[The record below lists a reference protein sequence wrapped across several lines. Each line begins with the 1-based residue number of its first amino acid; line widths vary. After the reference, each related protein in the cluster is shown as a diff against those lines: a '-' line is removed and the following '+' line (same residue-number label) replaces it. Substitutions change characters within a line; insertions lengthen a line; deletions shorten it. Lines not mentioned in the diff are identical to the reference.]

1 MSKSVYHR
9 KRFHS
14 IYYDYGKEPAME
26 HRKKFIS
33 HIVVHDDKEITVQ
46 GPLSQELLEGLEM
59 HPELDAFRPPRDQKE
74 ALIEIAGLPEGRVIA
89 AIESNNIIGYVTFH
103 YPDEMEL
110 WSQGG
115 MEDLV
120 ELGAV
125 EVANEFRGAGLARLM
140 ISTAFEGGQLE
151 NCIVYTT
158 EYYWHWDLKGSGLD
172 VWAYRHMMEKLMKT
186 VDMVWYAT
194 DDPEICSH
202 PANCLMVRIGKE
214 IPLASEELFDRV
226 RFRQRFMY

>member
-1 MSKSVYHR
+1 MNHR
-9 KRFHS
+9 KIPVSHLHRH
-14 IYYDYGKEPAME
+14 KE
-26 HRKKFIS
+26 RTL
-33 HIVVHDDKEITVQ
+33 TVG
-46 GPLSQELLEGLEM
+46 GPLPSPYLAGLTM
-59 HPELDAFRPPRDQKE
+59 HADLDAFRKPHEQLE
-74 ALIEIAGLPEGRVIA
+74 ALTEIADLPEGRVITA
-89 AIESNNIIGYVTFH
+89 LDGTTVVGYVTFH
-103 YPDEMEL
+103 YPDEQEL

-115 MEDLV
+115 MKDLI

-125 EVANEFRGAGLARLM
+125 EVADDYRGSGLAKLL
-140 ISTAFEGGQLE
+140 IASAFEREQLE
-151 NCIVYTT
+151 NCIVFTT

-214 IPLASEELFDRV
+214 VPVSSQEAFDRV